1 MASRRVVP
9 TLFAALLLAVMSQS
23 AWAQMS
29 SLAQLY
35 TVKPKADMAAGF
47 QTALQQHVK
56 WRAQNKDPWNWT
68 TYEVV
73 QGENL
78 GSFVIRSGD
87 HTWADFDAYD
97 ADFGPKGRVQYLAS
111 VAPLV
116 ESITA
121 SISALDTAHVRLP
134 DDLSKITLLQV
145 VTYYLKPD
153 QGQRFN
159 EVVGKFHSAIVKTDY
174 PVYYAFVNQIA
185 GGVGPAVTLVLPYE
199 NWAAFEGPDKPMAAM
214 LAEVYGKKEAAKM
227 SEEFSNCFTHVETS
241 VLRFRPDLS
250 VIAPG
255 M

>member
-1 MASRRVVP
+1 MSSRRVVP

-23 AWAQMS
+23 AWAQMN

-35 TVKPKADMAAGF
+35 TVKPKAGMEIGF
-47 QTALQQHVK
+47 QTALKQHAE
-56 WRAQNKDPWNWT
+56 WRAQNKDPWSWT

-87 HTWADFDAYD
+87 HSWADFDTYD
-97 ADFGPKGRVQYLAS
+97 AGFGPVGNVQFQAT

-116 ESITA
+116 ESTTA
-121 SISALDTAHVRLP
+121 SISTLDTAHVRLP
-134 DDLSKITLLQV
+134 DDMSKMTLLQV

-174 PVYYAFVNQIA
+174 PAYYAFVNQVA
-185 GGVGPAVTLVLPYE
+185 GSVGPAVTLVLPFE
-199 NWAAFEGPDKPMAAM
+199 NWAAFEEPDKPMAAM

-227 SEEFSNCFTHVETS
+227 SEEFSNCFTRIETS
-241 VLRFRPDLS
+241 VLRVRPDLS
-250 VIAPG
+250 VTAPG